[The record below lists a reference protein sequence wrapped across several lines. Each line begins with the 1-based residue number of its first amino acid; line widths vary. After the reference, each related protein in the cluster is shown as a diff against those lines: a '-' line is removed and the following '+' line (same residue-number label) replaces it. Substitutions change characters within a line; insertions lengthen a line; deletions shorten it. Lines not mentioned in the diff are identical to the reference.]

1 MDVLKI
7 LNSIEEQDPEIFERI
22 DTRRT
27 AISAFVGWGKKIALT
42 SVPFFFGSL
51 LNKAYGQTP
60 TGVLDTLNF
69 ALTLEYL
76 EYRFY

>member
-27 AISAFVGWGKKIALT
+27 AISAFAGWGKKL
-42 SVPFFFGSL
+42 PSL
-51 LNKAYGQTP
+51 LC
-60 TGVLDTLNF
+60 LSF
-69 ALTLEYL
+69 SALY
-76 EYRFY
+76 